1 MPKANHQVNVEVA
14 KRGLVSVMN
23 DTKWAELQGAI
34 RRELP
39 FGPPYQ
45 IKVVLNP
52 HPEPEHFETDVEH
65 WGDWSDEC
73 LSPFYEIEW
82 LRVRP
87 RFLRRRGRLIAPEVQ
102 SVESEFMAI
111 LYRFRIPYRRDSE
124 TVWIYGYAAETS
136 GLSEPGGAANRSQP
150 VGPGG

>member
-1 MPKANHQVNVEVA
+1 MELA

-45 IKVVLNP
+45 LKVVLNP
-52 HPEPEHFETDVEH
+52 RPEPEQFETEVDH

-73 LSPFYEIEW
+73 LSPSYEIEW

-87 RFLRRRGRLIAPEVQ
+87 RFLRFRGRLIAPEIQ
-102 SVESEFMAI
+102 SVEPEFLAI
-111 LYRFRIPYRRDSE
+111 LHRCHIPYRHDGD
-124 TVWIYGYAAETS
+124 TIWIYGYASDTS
-136 GLSEPGGAANRSQP
+136 DLVRGSEQDSVQ
-150 VGPGG
+150 

>member
-1 MPKANHQVNVEVA
+1 
-14 KRGLVSVMN
+14 MN
-23 DTKWAELQGAI
+23 DIKWTQLQRAI

-45 IKVVLNP
+45 LKVVLNS
-52 HPEPEHFETDVEH
+52 HPEPEHFESDVDY

-102 SVESEFMAI
+102 SVEPEFLAI
-111 LYRFRIPYRRDSE
+111 LDRYHIPHRCDGD
-124 TVWIYGYAAETS
+124 TIWIYGYASETS
-136 GLSEPGGAANRSQP
+136 ALVTSSE
-150 VGPGG
+150 